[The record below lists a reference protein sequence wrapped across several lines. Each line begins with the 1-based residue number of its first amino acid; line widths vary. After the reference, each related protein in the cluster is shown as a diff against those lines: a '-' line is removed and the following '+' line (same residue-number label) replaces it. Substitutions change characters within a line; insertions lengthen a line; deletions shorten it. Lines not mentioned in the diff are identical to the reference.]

1 MLRMAIFGIT
11 GRMGQSL
18 LRALGE
24 TATPGTADLS
34 LCGAV
39 ASGSS
44 PRLGQDAALTGTPCG
59 VTVTADAAAALAGA
73 AVALDFSLPGGVA
86 AHARACAE
94 AGVPLLVGVTGLDAD
109 TRAQLKAAA
118 QRIAVLIAPNTSIAV
133 SVMLELVARAA
144 HALGPGYAVEIFEAH
159 HRMKRDAPSGT
170 ALALGEAA
178 AQALGARLADVDFAV
193 LRTGDIVGEHTVSF
207 AGRGE
212 RIEIT
217 HRATDRLAFARGALR
232 AAEWLAGQP
241 AGLYGMQQVI
251 GQRAMDSD
259 RADR

>member
-1 MLRMAIFGIT
+1 MPGIAIFGIT

-24 TATPGTADLS
+24 TPNLS

-39 ASGSS
+39 ASSSS
-44 PRLGQDAALTGTPCG
+44 PRLGLDAAEMGAPCG
-59 VTVTADAAAALAGA
+59 VTVTADLAPALQEA
-73 AVALDFSLPGGVA
+73 AVALDFSLPQCVA
-86 AHARACAE
+86 GHVRACVE
-94 AGVPLLVGVTGLDAD
+94 ANVPLLVGATGFDAN
-109 TRAQLKAAA
+109 TRVALEAAA
-118 QRIAVLIAPNTSIAV
+118 QDIGVLIAPNTSIAV
-133 SVMLELVARAA
+133 SVMLKLVACAA
-144 HALGPGYAVEIFEAH
+144 HDLGPGYDVDIFEAH

-178 AQALGARLADVDFAV
+178 AQALGARLADVDFAA

-207 AGRGE
+207 VGSGE

-251 GQRAMDSD
+251 GQ
-259 RADR
+259 